1 MADADLSVAKLY
13 EMIHP
18 SQSKTEAVRA
28 VLITDPDKKVRFT
41 MTHPI
46 SVGRNFDQ
54 TPQVTDALPAGDLN
68 RIATP
73 LTGDALVMP

>member
-1 MADADLSVAKLY
+1 
-13 EMIHP
+13 
-18 SQSKTEAVRA
+18 
-28 VLITDPDKKVRFT
+28 

-73 LTGDALVMP
+73 LTGDPLVMP